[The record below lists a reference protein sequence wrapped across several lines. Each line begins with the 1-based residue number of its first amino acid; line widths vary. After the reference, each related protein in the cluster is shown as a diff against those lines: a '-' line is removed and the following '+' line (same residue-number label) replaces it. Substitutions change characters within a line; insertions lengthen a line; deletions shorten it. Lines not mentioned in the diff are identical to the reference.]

1 MRVLVTG
8 GCGFIGSHIVEYHL
22 ARGDK
27 VHVVDD
33 ITTGSLRNII
43 PFETNP
49 NFYFDKAD
57 IITWHDL
64 TSSVA
69 TADRIY
75 HMAAVVGIYRVLA
88 EPIKVIS
95 TNIAGTERVLRAVH
109 ATGCK
114 QRVII
119 ASSSEVYGQSTKP
132 ELTETDRLIV
142 ESAAQP
148 RWSYA
153 ISKLTD
159 EALGVA
165 YNHAAKMAITMVR
178 FFNTIG
184 PRQTGRYGMVVPN
197 FVQQACSGE
206 PITVFGD
213 GTQTR
218 CFVDVRDVVVSLDML
233 ANNTRSVGEIVNVG
247 NNYEISINDLA
258 TLVKQHAKS
267 SSDIIHI
274 PYEEAYKQ
282 EFVDIMRR
290 KPNLDKF
297 HALTNFKHKWT
308 LEGTIDFL
316 IDHCKKKQQVT

>member
-64 TSSVA
+64 TSAVA
-69 TADRIY
+69 SADRIY

-95 TNIAGTERVLRAVH
+95 TNIAGTERVLRAVA

-132 ELTETDRLIV
+132 ELTETDKLIV

-165 YNHAAKMAITMVR
+165 YNHAAKMPITMVR

-197 FVQQACSGE
+197 FVQQACAGE

-233 ANNTRSVGEIVNVG
+233 ANNTSSVGEIVNVG
-247 NNYEISINDLA
+247 NNHEVSINELA
-258 TLVKQHAKS
+258 AIVKERAKS
-267 SSDIIHI
+267 ESEIIHI
-274 PYEEAYKQ
+274 SYEEAYKQ

-297 HALTNFKHKWT
+297 FHLTNFKHKWT
-308 LEGTIDFL
+308 LEGTIDYL
-316 IDHCKKKQQVT
+316 IEHCKARQLAE